1 MKKLKYLFLFFLFII
16 FPTYAIEN
24 LKLKEIYIYSDD
36 AYMLLETS
44 KFISGNKELFLAI
57 PLKTKSQSILDIIGD
72 ELDVFV
78 DNTNCDVNS
87 ITYVNIED
95 VPDYKIIIDK
105 IKKLKREKEILST
118 QIKTFENITPQK
130 PLVDEDLKYISE
142 KLNQFYIR
150 NKELKEKIKEERKKL
165 AFPFKLDIFCSEPQK
180 VNIKVYSHFSYVN
193 MKTYYVI
200 DIRPRDKILKIDIR
214 TLFKFPFDLNNVD
227 VIYYGKFQEST
238 PRVERLYLLKSAK
251 PKMERTTADTEIGVV
266 FKLSNVSAKADEVV
280 DLLLYKKVFKNV
292 NYSVY
297 IKSWN
302 LEPVLYT
309 KIKSD
314 TDIYPTY
321 KAKYYLDGFYVKK
334 GYFEGIHKGEK
345 KELFLTTDNKVIVK
359 REILK
364 DEVDENF
371 FSKEKEVKYKY
382 KITNNHDYK
391 MTFFLE
397 DKIPPKRKKD
407 LEIKPIYKGVSI
419 FKYNKATGKIIYRF
433 EINGNSTKE
442 FIIGYKQELE

>member
-44 KFISGNKELFLAI
+44 KLISGNKELFLAI
-57 PLKTKSQSILDIIGD
+57 PLKTKSHSILNIIGD

-78 DNTNCDVNS
+78 NNPSCTINS
-87 ITYVNIED
+87 ITYVDIED
-95 VPDYKIIIDK
+95 TPDYKDIIEK
-105 IKKLKREKEILST
+105 IKKLRREKEILAI

-142 KLNQFYIR
+142 KLNQLYIKK
-150 NKELKEKIKEERKKL
+150 KELEKKLKKERKKL
-165 AFPFKLDIFCSEPQK
+165 AFPFKLNIFCPKSQK

-200 DIRPRDKILKIDIR
+200 SIRPRDKILEIDIR
-214 TLFKFPFDLNNVD
+214 TLFKFPFDLNNVNI
-227 VIYYGKFQEST
+227 IYYGKFQNYT
-238 PRVERLYLLKSAK
+238 PRVERLYLKAAR
-251 PKMERTTADTEIGVV
+251 PKMERTTENTEIGVV
-266 FKLSNVSAKADEVV
+266 FKLSNVSAKADEII
-280 DLLLYKKVFKNV
+280 DLLLHKKIFKKVS
-292 NYSVY
+292 YSVY

-302 LEPVLYT
+302 LKPMLYA

-314 TDIYPTY
+314 TDIYPISN
-321 KAKYYLDGFYVKK
+321 AKYYLDGFYIKK
-334 GYFEGIHKGEK
+334 GYFDGIHKGEE
-345 KELFLTTDNKVIVK
+345 KELFLATDNKVIVK
-359 REILK
+359 REVLK
-364 DEVDENF
+364 NELDEGF
-371 FSKEKEVKYKY
+371 FSKEKEVLYKY

-419 FKYNKATGKIIYRF
+419 FKYNKATGKIIYTF
-433 EINGNSTKE
+433 EVDGNSTKE
-442 FIIGYKQELE
+442 FIVGYKQELD